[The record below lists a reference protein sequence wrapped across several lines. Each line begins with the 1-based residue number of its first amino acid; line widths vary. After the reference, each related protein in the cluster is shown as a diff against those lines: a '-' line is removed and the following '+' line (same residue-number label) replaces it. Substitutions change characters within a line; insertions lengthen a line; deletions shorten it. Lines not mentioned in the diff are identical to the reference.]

1 VKLAEYLKDAGL
13 SLSAFAA
20 RAGVSEAAI
29 SRYVGGKRTPRPEI
43 VRRIVLASG
52 GRVQPN
58 DLYASM
64 LPASGEGTA
73 AWLNHYPE
81 IEAVDLLITDTCG
94 IFRGKRIP
102 GDGLAKVLEDGIRLP
117 ASIFALD
124 INGENV
130 SGTGLVWRSGDA
142 DFAVRPVDGRIIPVP
157 WARRPMAQLL
167 MTMIDDDGTPYFADP
182 RQVLARVV
190 KRFAEL
196 GLTPVVAIEL
206 EFYLLDRA
214 RDAQG
219 RPQAPI
225 APASGRRDSS
235 TQVYGL
241 TSLDDFGKVLSD
253 IQDACAAQDI
263 PADAAVSEYAPGQF
277 EINLHHVADPMLA
290 ADHAMLFKRT
300 VKSVAAA
307 NGLDASFMAKPF
319 PELAGNGL
327 HIHLSLVDDKQRN
340 VFDGGEG
347 VVSDTMR
354 HAIGGL
360 MNTMSEAM
368 AVFAPT
374 ANSYRRFKAGAY
386 APMTPSWGVNNR
398 TVAIRVPG
406 GSGQSRRLEHRV
418 AGADANVYLALA
430 ALLAGAH
437 WGIVNKVDPGPA
449 LAGNAYDKLHA
460 ALPRRWSEALDAMEK
475 GKVLPGYFGE
485 RYVPLFVANRRG
497 ELAKFESHVSDL
509 EYAWYLPL

>member
-1 VKLAEYLKDAGL
+1 MKLAEYLKDSGL

-58 DLYASM
+58 DLYAAV
-64 LPASGEGTA
+64 LPPGGEATT

-94 IFRGKRIP
+94 VFRGKRIP
-102 GDGLAKVLEDGIRLP
+102 GDSLHQVLADGIRLP

-124 INGENV
+124 VNGENV

-142 DFAVRPVDGRIIPVP
+142 DFPVRPVDARIIPVP
-157 WARRPMAQLL
+157 WAKRPMAQLL
-167 MTMIDDDGTPYFADP
+167 MTMFDENGGPYYADP

-190 KRFAEL
+190 GRFAEL

-214 RDAQG
+214 RDAAG

-225 APASGRRDSS
+225 APASGRRDNS
-235 TQVYGL
+235 TQVYGVA
-241 TSLDDFGKVLSD
+241 SLDDFGKVLSE
-253 IQDACAAQDI
+253 ILDACAVQDI

-277 EINLHHVADPMLA
+277 EINLHHVADPLLA

-300 VKSVAAA
+300 VKSVANA
-307 NGLDASFMAKPF
+307 NGFDASFMAKPF
-319 PELAGNGL
+319 PELAGSGL
-327 HIHLSLVDDKQRN
+327 HIHLSLVDAEGRN
-340 VFDGGEG
+340 RFDGGEA
-347 VVSDTMR
+347 VLSDTMR

-360 MNTMSEAM
+360 AAIMPESM
-368 AVFAPT
+368 AIFAPT
-374 ANSYRRFKAGAY
+374 ANSYRRFRVGAY
-386 APMTPSWGVNNR
+386 APLTPSWGINNR

-406 GSGQSRRLEHRV
+406 GPGSSRRLEHRV
-418 AGADANVYLALA
+418 AGADANVYLAMA
-430 ALLAGAH
+430 AVLAGAH
-437 WGIVNKVDPGPA
+437 WGIVNKVDPGEP

-460 ALPRRWSEALDAMEK
+460 PLPRRWSEALDALDK
-475 GKVLPGYFGE
+475 GKVLPSYFGE
-485 RYVPLFVANRRG
+485 RYVPLFSANRRG

>member
-1 VKLAEYLKDAGL
+1 MKLAEYLKDAGL

-94 IFRGKRIP
+94 VFRGKRIP
-102 GDGLAKVLEDGIRLP
+102 GDGLAKALEDGIRLP

-167 MTMIDDDGTPYFADP
+167 MTMIDDDGAPYFADP

-196 GLTPVVAIEL
+196 GL
-206 EFYLLDRA
+206 
-214 RDAQG
+214 
-219 RPQAPI
+219 
-225 APASGRRDSS
+225 
-235 TQVYGL
+235 
-241 TSLDDFGKVLSD
+241 
-253 IQDACAAQDI
+253 
-263 PADAAVSEYAPGQF
+263 
-277 EINLHHVADPMLA
+277 EIIGN
-290 ADHAMLFKRT
+290 
-300 VKSVAAA
+300 S
-307 NGLDASFMAKPF
+307 
-319 PELAGNGL
+319 PEE
-327 HIHLSLVDDKQRN
+327 
-340 VFDGGEG
+340 FDGFI
-347 VVSDTMR
+347 R
-354 HAIGGL
+354 
-360 MNTMSEAM
+360 SEIARW
-368 AVFAPT
+368 T
-374 ANSYRRFKAGAY
+374 
-386 APMTPSWGVNNR
+386 
-398 TVAIRVPG
+398 
-406 GSGQSRRLEHRV
+406 RV
-418 AGADANVYLALA
+418 AKN
-430 ALLAGAH
+430 AG
-437 WGIVNKVDPGPA
+437 IQP
-449 LAGNAYDKLHA
+449 
-460 ALPRRWSEALDAMEK
+460 E
-475 GKVLPGYFGE
+475 
-485 RYVPLFVANRRG
+485 
-497 ELAKFESHVSDL
+497 
-509 EYAWYLPL
+509 